1 MKEILNKC
9 RCCCQGSNTWATQ
22 LILKQST
29 SLHRGANR
37 SSIEAAPH
45 WSYSEAN
52 PGDSYPWEGVRG
64 QVARG
69 CGPFKKTS
77 AIRGAPAGEGEREEA
92 GPVARGNQLPSNRLP
107 LCKLRACN

>member
-37 SSIEAAPH
+37 GSIEAVPH
-45 WSYSEAN
+45 WGHTAIQRQIL
-52 PGDSYPWEGVRG
+52 GTLTLGKGVEVRWQG
-64 QVARG
+64 GAAPLRKQV
-69 CGPFKKTS
+69 
-77 AIRGAPAGEGEREEA
+77 
-92 GPVARGNQLPSNRLP
+92 Q
-107 LCKLRACN
+107 